1 MVGIQA
7 VVMAAFTRLARTR
20 LTFALAMS
28 AVFFTLG
35 GNFAMAP
42 TVTSG
47 VFGVGSAAQIYA
59 CLFFAFATAAVSGTF
74 VTKALLAS
82 GWGTVF
88 RTMAAASAVALALNT
103 QLRQV
108 N

>member
-1 MVGIQA
+1 
-7 VVMAAFTRLARTR
+7 MASFTRLARTK

-47 VFGVGSAAQIYA
+47 IFGVAQAAQIYST
-59 CLFFAFATAAVSGTF
+59 LFFAFAIAAVSGTF

-88 RTMAAASAVALALNT
+88 TTMAAASGVALLLNT

-108 N
+108 D

>member
-47 VFGVGSAAQIYA
+47 VFGVGSAAQV
-59 CLFFAFATAAVSGTF
+59 C
-74 VTKALLAS
+74 AS
-82 GWGTVF
+82 CYYYF
-88 RTMAAASAVALALNT
+88 SD
-103 QLRQV
+103 
-108 N
+108 